1 MRPVKMV
8 LRPQVCVCVIECRVA
23 HVETRLPIFAI
34 DIAKIGQKRPFFEK
48 GPGRLNYVIV
58 VVLKIEF
65 RQHVQQDKGYL
76 LNILF

>member
-1 MRPVKMV
+1 MAKI
-8 LRPQVCVCVIECRVA
+8 LTFLCQI
-23 HVETRLPIFAI
+23 LSKKIIQKF
-34 DIAKIGQKRPFFEK
+34 DLKFKIGQKRPFFEK